1 VVFKK
6 FLAAATAMAIVVAP
20 EVALAQTN
28 AAAARA
34 SAIEAVPAAESFE
47 GDGEMFQERRR
58 RRGFIIPL
66 FAITLVI
73 LGLIIVFKD
82 NDGAPV
88 SP

>member
-1 VVFKK
+1 MVFKK
-6 FLAAATAMAIVVAP
+6 FLAAATAMAIVAAP
-20 EVALAQTN
+20 QAAIAQTN

-34 SAIEAVPAAESFE
+34 SAVQAVPAVEAVEGES
-47 GDGEMFQERRR
+47 EMFQERR

>member
-1 VVFKK
+1 MAVAMVATPAV
-6 FLAAATAMAIVVAP
+6 AAAEQSTAVSR
-20 EVALAQTN
+20 
-28 AAAARA
+28 AAAAEVTPA
-34 SAIEAVPAAESFE
+34 DEAVQ
-47 GDGEMFQERRR
+47 GDNDMFRR

-73 LGLIIVFKD
+73 LGLIIVFHD